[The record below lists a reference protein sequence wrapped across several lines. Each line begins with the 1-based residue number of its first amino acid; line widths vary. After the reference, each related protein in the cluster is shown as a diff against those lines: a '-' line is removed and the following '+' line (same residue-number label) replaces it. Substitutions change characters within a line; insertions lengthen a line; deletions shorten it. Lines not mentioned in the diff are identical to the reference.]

1 MKKFRLQTS
10 LAASNYVL
18 FSADAKLARYA
29 SEVAILEEFFTQREN
44 LYKLRKQYLLA
55 RLRKDYEILVNKVK
69 FTPDGDKIVSVGAEG
84 AIFIWRNVA
93 NEQ

>member
-1 MKKFRLQTS
+1 VKVWGYDEGRCFGVGKGHS
-10 LAASNYVL
+10 GV
-18 FSADAKLARYA
+18 
-29 SEVAILEEFFTQREN
+29 
-44 LYKLRKQYLLA
+44 
-55 RLRKDYEILVNKVK
+55 VNKVK